1 MSSLR
6 RPGFTLVELL
16 VVIAII
22 GVLVAMMLPA
32 VQAARE
38 AARRSSC
45 NNNLRQLIIAVHD
58 HEFAH
63 EQFPVGVTNKTGPV
77 RNLPQGDHMGW
88 IPRILPELGE
98 PNRFEHIDFNVG
110 VYHKLN
116 DPVRQTMIPTLNCP
130 SSPAGDAPTSNY
142 AGVHHHVEAPI
153 DADNSG
159 VLFLNGKLSFE
170 DLRDGPAY
178 TLFIGEKRTGYVED
192 LGWMSGT
199 SATLRNTGTPLNGD
213 LPASRGVRSAELA
226 ASPAPGYMLGTPSW
240 TEVGNV
246 DYFDDD
252 GVLVAEEKP
261 DKDRVDPYI
270 KRGGNRAAP
279 LYVGGFASPHSGG
292 VQFAFGDGSVR
303 MLSDAIAQSA
313 LEQLANR
320 KDGKLP
326 EDRDY

>member
-1 MSSLR
+1 MNIAR
-6 RPGFTLVELL
+6 RQGFTLVELL

-22 GVLVAMMLPA
+22 GVLVSLLLPA

-45 NNNLRQLIIAVHD
+45 NNNIRQLIIAVHD

-63 EQFPVGVTNKTGPV
+63 EQFPVGVTNKTGPI
-77 RNLPQGDHMGW
+77 RNLPKGDHMGW

-116 DPVRQTMIPTLNCP
+116 NPVRQTMIPTLSCP
-130 SSPAGDAPTSNY
+130 SSPAADAPVSSY

-159 VLFLNGKLSFE
+159 VLFLNSKLSFE

-178 TLFIGEKRTGYVED
+178 TLFIGEKRTGYFED

-213 LPASRGVRSAELA
+213 LPASRGV
-226 ASPAPGYMLGTPSW
+226 PAPGYTLGTPPW
-240 TEVGNV
+240 TEAGDG
-246 DYFDDD
+246 DYYDDQ
-252 GVLVAEEKP
+252 GVPVLEEKP
-261 DKDRVDPYI
+261 DKDRVDPFI
-270 KRGGNRAAP
+270 NRGGNRGAP
-279 LYVGGFASPHSGG
+279 LYVGGFASSHSGG
-292 VQFAFGDGSVR
+292 VQFAYGDGSVHF
-303 MLSDAIAQSA
+303 LADSIAQSA

-326 EDRDY
+326 EDNLY